1 MPAVHGVSLLN
12 GLLSF
17 NFFFNTFIYLLIF
30 AVLGLCCRTG
40 LSLVVMHRLL
50 IVVASL
56 AVEYML

>member
-1 MPAVHGVSLLN
+1 MVSSLSIFFSILL
-12 GLLSF
+12 
-17 NFFFNTFIYLLIF
+17 FIYLFF